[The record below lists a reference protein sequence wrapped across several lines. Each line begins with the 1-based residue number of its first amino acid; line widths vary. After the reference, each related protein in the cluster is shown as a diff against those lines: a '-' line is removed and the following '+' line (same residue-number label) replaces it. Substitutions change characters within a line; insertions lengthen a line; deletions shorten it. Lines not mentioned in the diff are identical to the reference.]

1 MSSRN
6 GRRLLSYAGRQ
17 WKLAVLAV
25 AFSLTGSFTG
35 MYTPTLAG
43 EVINALIYGQPGN
56 IFLLALPIIALI
68 LVQGFLNY
76 ATNLSAQYLS
86 QKIAFDLRNDVY
98 RRLQELTLGFYKRV
112 DTGQLVARATGDI
125 DVVTGFI
132 RMAFTGLTG
141 ALFTLAAALYF
152 MVTISPTLTFYSII
166 PLPVIFLLVRR
177 FARQIRPIF
186 DSSRELYG
194 KMTSH
199 VTEVASG
206 LKVVRALNA
215 FPLLW
220 ERFITLSDQ
229 HLQLSLKGAKLR
241 ASTWPFVGF
250 IASLSGLI
258 VFWIGGGMVA
268 SNSLTVGN
276 LVAMAMYASM
286 VIWPFIALGFFT
298 VNYAYGLSAASRV
311 FEILDIEPEVREA
324 EDAIPLEVTRG
335 EVELKDVWFSYDNEK
350 WVLKGVS
357 LRVKP
362 GEVVAIVGPAG
373 SGKSTLVQLIPRF
386 YDPQKGSILIDGI
399 NIKKV
404 KLDSLRRQIGIVHQ
418 DIYVFPD
425 TIRNNIAYGK
435 PDATQE
441 DIVRA
446 AKLAKLHD
454 FVAGLPQGY
463 DTPIGER
470 GVTVSGGQRQRL
482 AIARTLLIDPKIIIL
497 DDSMSSVDAETEKAI
512 YEAITEHF
520 KGKTIVLI
528 TQRPSTMRLADRI
541 IVLDDG
547 KVVEE
552 GTHDELMRRGGI
564 YAKLVGV
571 LVAEAPVAEVM

>member
-552 GTHDELMRRGGI
+552 
-564 YAKLVGV
+564 
-571 LVAEAPVAEVM
+571 